1 MWSQKMLW
9 VMWVQAHSTKDLI
22 IQNKVDQPLSR
33 AIPNGSKL
41 NIWGLNEAVWGN
53 KSRRQKLSFW
63 QFLTF
68 DTKGGFLYRW
78 KGRVCLCFYGWR
90 LCSATKAYLRASCYL
105 RLKNVETYRQTPS
118 RLANCPSRSL
128 YLSLTLSVSVSNVY
142 FQDKENGSSWID

>member
-53 KSRRQKLSFW
+53 KSRHQKLSFW

-90 LCSATKAYLRASCYL
+90 LCSATKAYLRASCYPWL
-105 RLKNVETYRQTPS
+105 QNSETYRQTPL
-118 RLANCPSRSL
+118 RLANCPFGSFC
-128 YLSLTLSVSVSNVY
+128 LSYWLFVLIISAS
-142 FQDKENGSSWID
+142 FQQRDR